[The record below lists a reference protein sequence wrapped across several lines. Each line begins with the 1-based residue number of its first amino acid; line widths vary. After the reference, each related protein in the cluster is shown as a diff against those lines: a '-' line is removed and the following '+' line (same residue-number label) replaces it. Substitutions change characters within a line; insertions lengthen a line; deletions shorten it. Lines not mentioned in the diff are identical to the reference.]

1 MNTNRFDW
9 NDDDPYAHY
18 EAQFQ
23 PRPRRKVKA
32 HHQPKK
38 SQEEILDDITDLQH
52 GLEGGFQPSYKPSHY
67 ESTWLLQ
74 SLQTF
79 YDQHLISD
87 IEALIKGGKEATVYR
102 CTATEAVGL
111 PWIAAKV
118 YRPRQ
123 FRQLRND
130 KMYREG
136 RAMLKDTGAEWSGR
150 DTRMQRALEK
160 GSRYGAA
167 ITHTSWL
174 MYEFNTLDK
183 LYQLGAAVPK
193 PVAVDTDAILMEYL
207 GDDQLP
213 APLLH
218 SVRLERDEV
227 KPLFAEVIR
236 NIDLMLQNNVIH
248 GDLSAYNI
256 LYWEGDIKLI
266 DFPQVVNPHNNPN
279 AAMILRR
286 DIERMCQYFGAQ
298 GMRRE
303 AGPIFDDLWG
313 RYVGDRREYDTAD
326 FSRLLAEDDR
336 DDPFTTP

>member
-1 MNTNRFDW
+1 MNTNRFNW

-23 PRPRRKVKA
+23 PRERRKVKA
-32 HHQPKK
+32 NHKAKK
-38 SQEEILDDITDLQH
+38 TQEEILDEIADLQ
-52 GLEGGFQPSYKPSHY
+52 GLEGGFETTYQPSRY
-67 ESTWLLQ
+67 ESGWLLQ

-87 IEALIKGGKEATVYR
+87 IEALVKGGKEATVYR
-102 CTATEAVGL
+102 CAATETVGL

-123 FRQLRND
+123 FRHLRND

-136 RAMLKDTGAEWSGR
+136 RGMLKDSGAEWSGR

-160 GSRYGAA
+160 GSRFGAA
-167 ITHTSWL
+167 VAHTSWL
-174 MYEFNTLDK
+174 MYEFNTLQK
-183 LYQLGAAVPK
+183 LYDAGASVPK
-193 PVAVDTDAILMEYL
+193 PIAVGSEAILMAYL

-213 APLLH
+213 APPLH
-218 SVRLERDEV
+218 AVRLEADEV
-227 KPLFAEVIR
+227 KPLFREVIR
-236 NIDLMLQNNVIH
+236 NIDLMLQHDLIH

-256 LYWEGDIKLI
+256 LYWEGDITLI

-279 AAMILRR
+279 AAMILKR
-286 DIERMCQYFGAQ
+286 DIERICQYFASQ
-298 GMRRE
+298 GMRRD
-303 AGPIFDDLWG
+303 AGAIFDELWR

-326 FSRLLAEDDR
+326 FSRLIDEAEDDEA
-336 DDPFTTP
+336 